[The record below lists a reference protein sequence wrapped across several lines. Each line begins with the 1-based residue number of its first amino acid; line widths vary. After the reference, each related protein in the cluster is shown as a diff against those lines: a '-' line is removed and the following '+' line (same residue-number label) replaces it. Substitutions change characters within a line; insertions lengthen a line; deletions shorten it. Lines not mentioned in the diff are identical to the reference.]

1 MDDIVEEDAQ
11 DAYDINIS
19 CTNPPHGENESQQ
32 KSMTV
37 DEIPN
42 NSTHNVNLLSEEDI
56 KKL

>member
-11 DAYDINIS
+11 DAYDINIL
-19 CTNPPHGENESQQ
+19 CTSSPHGENESQQ
-32 KSMTV
+32 KSVTV

-42 NSTHNVNLLSEEDI
+42 NSTHNVNLLNEEDI